1 MRKALFA
8 VAATTAT
15 LAAVAATVPAQ
26 AGTTHHAQKGIAIQ
40 YKTVAKGLHGPRQ
53 VIFAHGAMY
62 VAEAGKG
69 GHGACIAGGE
79 GPSCF
84 GWTGSVTRVRHGHQ
98 QRVLNKLASLSNQ
111 ADQSA
116 PIGPSG
122 LGFVGKHTLV
132 VSMGLG
138 GAPKERKKVPARAQK
153 QLGHVLA
160 FDLRKKKSKPASLGD
175 LAAYEAK
182 ANPINEA
189 NSDPTGLLKVGSA
202 WMVTDSGGNDLVTV
216 NKHGKVKKVAVFKN
230 RAVPGGTPGQ
240 TYESVPTDVVK
251 GPDGAFYVSELTG
264 FPFIPGQARIW
275 RVKPGHKPT
284 VYADGLTNVTGM
296 AWSGKKLYAVQL
308 ADGGILAGPPG
319 SLVQVFPHGQPA
331 VTIAPGLFFPYG
343 VAIHKGSAYV
353 STGAVESTG
362 GTVLKIPL
370 DVVAGK
376 H

>member
-8 VAATTAT
+8 VAASTAT
-15 LAAVAATVPAQ
+15 LAVVAATVPAE
-26 AGTTHHAQKGIAIQ
+26 AGTTHHAQKGIAVP
-40 YKTVAKGLHGPRQ
+40 YKTVAKNLHGPRQ
-53 VIFAHGAMY
+53 IIFAHGDMY
-62 VAEAGKG
+62 VAEAGQG
-69 GHGACIAGGE
+69 GHGACIVGGE

-84 GWTGSVTRVRHGHQ
+84 GWTGSVTRVRNGHQ
-98 QRVLNKLASLSNQ
+98 HRVLNKLASLSNQ
-111 ADQSA
+111 ADQGS

-122 LGFVGKHTLV
+122 LGFAGKHTLV
-132 VSMGLG
+132 VTMGLG

-160 FDLRKKKSKPASLGD
+160 FDLRKKKATSAGD

-182 ANPINEA
+182 ANPVNEA
-189 NSDPTGLLKVGSA
+189 NSDPTGIVKVGSG

-216 NKHGKVKKVAVFKN
+216 DKHGKVKKVAVFKN
-230 RAVPGGTPGQ
+230 RPVPGSPGQ

-264 FPFIPGQARIW
+264 FPFIPGQSRIW

-284 VYADGLTNVTGM
+284 VYANDLTNVTSL

-308 ADGGILAGPPG
+308 ADAGLLVGPPG
-319 SLVQVFPHGQPA
+319 SLVQVVRHSAP
-331 VTIAPGLFFPYG
+331 VTVAPNLFFPYG

-353 STGAVESTG
+353 STGAVDSTG
-362 GTVLKIPL
+362 GTVIKIPL
-370 DVVAGK
+370 HAVTAA